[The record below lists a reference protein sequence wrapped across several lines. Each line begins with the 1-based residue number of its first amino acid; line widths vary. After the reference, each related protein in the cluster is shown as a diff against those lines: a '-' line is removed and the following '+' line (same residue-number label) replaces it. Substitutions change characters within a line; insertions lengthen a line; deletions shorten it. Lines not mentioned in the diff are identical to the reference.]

1 MSEAPLAG
9 RLHGGVLGQIL
20 ANCWQHYFLRVHRR
34 RGPCNWQGSP
44 QTSLSLIRQKAS
56 MRISLAFCLLA
67 APASALLATRPVP
80 SQPTQR
86 ARLPRMQ
93 EAADFEKLRFEN
105 LKLKKEVRN
114 IPSR

>member
-1 MSEAPLAG
+1 MWG
-9 RLHGGVLGQIL
+9 
-20 ANCWQHYFLRVHRR
+20 
-34 RGPCNWQGSP
+34 P
-44 QTSLSLIRQKAS
+44 QTKGHKKTSNFSRPDSSEAS

>member
-1 MSEAPLAG
+1 M
-9 RLHGGVLGQIL
+9 LGKIL

-34 RGPCNWQGSP
+34 RGPILPYGKVHP
-44 QTSLSLIRQKAS
+44 QTSLVLIRQKAS

>member
-1 MSEAPLAG
+1 VSEAPLAG
-9 RLHGGVLGQIL
+9 RLHGGGAGASFGQL
-20 ANCWQHYFLRVHRR
+20 QAALLFPGARPGPGKVHLKLL
-34 RGPCNWQGSP
+34 
-44 QTSLSLIRQKAS
+44 LSLIRQKAS

>member
-1 MSEAPLAG
+1 LQAALFFGLIFSGCTARPHPTG
-9 RLHGGVLGQIL
+9 K
-20 ANCWQHYFLRVHRR
+20 VHLKLL
-34 RGPCNWQGSP
+34 
-44 QTSLSLIRQKAS
+44 LSLIRQKAS
-56 MRISLAFCLLA
+56 MRISLACCLLA

>member
-9 RLHGGVLGQIL
+9 RLHGGVLGQVL
-20 ANCWQHYFLRVHRR
+20 ANCRQHYFFRVH
-34 RGPCNWQGSP
+34 GAVHPTCVKVHLKLL
-44 QTSLSLIRQKAS
+44 LSLIRQKAS

>member
-1 MSEAPLAG
+1 LLAALFFAFAQA
-9 RLHGGVLGQIL
+9 RPHPAI
-20 ANCWQHYFLRVHRR
+20 
-34 RGPCNWQGSP
+34 WQGSP
-44 QTSLSLIRQKAS
+44 QTSLVLIRQKAS